1 MSGKI
6 GIIGGSGLYDMSG
19 LTKVQSVA
27 VDTPFGKPSD
37 EYIKGELAGREV
49 VFLPR
54 HGRGH
59 RILPSHLNFRANI
72 YGFKEL
78 GVERIISVSAV
89 GSLKEEIKP
98 LDMVIPDQFLDRTKD
113 RPATFFGQGV
123 VAHLSFAD
131 PVCGQL
137 SELLY
142 QAGEKVGA
150 CLHKGGTYLCIEGP
164 QFSTRAES
172 KLYRQWGADIIG
184 MTNLTEAKLA
194 REAEL
199 CYATLAMATD
209 YDVWHE
215 GEEDVTAE
223 AIIANLLKN
232 VETAKRII
240 RQAIELVP
248 ADRDCLCGQALRD
261 AIVTRPEAI
270 PGAIKQKLEL
280 IIGKYM

>member
-6 GIIGGSGLYDMSG
+6 GIIGGSGLYDMPG
-19 LTKVQSVA
+19 LTKLKSVA
-27 VDTPFGKPSD
+27 VETPFGKPSD
-37 EYIKGELAGREV
+37 EYIQGELAGREV
-49 VFLPR
+49 LFLPR

-59 RILPSHLNFRANI
+59 RISPSELNFRANI
-72 YGFKEL
+72 YGFKKL
-78 GVERIISVSAV
+78 GVDRIISVSAV

-113 RPATFFGQGV
+113 RKATFFGQGV

-131 PVCGQL
+131 PVCASL
-137 SELLY
+137 SETLY
-142 QAGEKVGA
+142 RAGEKAGA
-150 CLHKGGTYLCIEGP
+150 GMHKGGTYLCMEGP

-209 YDVWHE
+209 YDVWRE

-223 AIIANLLKN
+223 AVIANLIKN
-232 VETAKRII
+232 VETAKAII

-248 ADRDCLCGQALRD
+248 TEKDCFCGQALKD
-261 AIVTRPEAI
+261 AIVTSPEAI
-270 PGAIKQKLEL
+270 PGATKQRLEL